1 LLPPLAATL
10 VRAAPVPQSPACAR
24 CFGLELRMLPD
35 VNGRADKREGHTVA
49 APATGRKGFAFD
61 QRHFMRL
68 MVITVVVN
76 SVDP

>member
-1 LLPPLAATL
+1 
-10 VRAAPVPQSPACAR
+10 
-24 CFGLELRMLPD
+24 MLPD